1 MDIIYVHMLFWVDS
15 THRFSVGRQNTT
27 FLFYFPSHL
36 TFDSSVSVNLY
47 KILIRQFQ
55 IKVTVDLESSERCP
69 CLCQGVLVQCRVAHR
84 YPPGGSF
91 PIKFCVTCVMLARW
105 NGRKTHLQSCRVKSL
120 GRLCHIGLVHIGL
133 SGSERPVKT

>member
-55 IKVTVDLESSERCP
+55 IKVTVDLSHPSGARAFVRVSLSSV
-69 CLCQGVLVQCRVAHR
+69 VLLT
-84 YPPGGSF
+84 G
-91 PIKFCVTCVMLARW
+91 
-105 NGRKTHLQSCRVKSL
+105 THLGVPF
-120 GRLCHIGLVHIGL
+120 RLNFAL
-133 SGSERPVKT
+133 PA